1 LAKEKAEV
9 AYEENVITPSEF
21 EELEKKEGKKIKVKK
36 ASSEK
41 RPEEAPKPV
50 RRDRATDTEM
60 LLLKTEKLEG
70 KIEAMADFRKAVEE
84 RLSSLNQEIGELR
97 SSILERDKS
106 LREIQEGFAKVRE
119 ISEGIEPEKI
129 TGELAKKDE
138 AIEKNQALI
147 ESLTTHIKQLRKDIK
162 ANSDVLENIRDIKNL
177 ANIIQTLK
185 NKMGKI
191 EEDRKFT
198 SRTAGKIET
207 MFSELSDKLGDF
219 QSYKDKITF
228 NEDTMHEIMKTMD
241 MLETKLEETSKKDD
255 LKKLEGSIDEKF
267 ERARTETDD
276 KFYDVRNLIDD
287 LLAALKNAGIKGVLE
302 KVGKVNLER
311 TFATKTDVEE
321 VRTKLESLREAA
333 IETAREKQREFAR
346 EGPKPSR
353 QIPEAP
359 LRETPEKTPA
369 QAQQAGQVSP
379 VLGIQDKVDSM
390 IDQAEEAIK
399 MGNLDIARN
408 LYREALS
415 LYNQLNQA
423 ESYQEAMVI
432 YDRIKSLYSRLRIY
446 S

>member
-1 LAKEKAEV
+1 MAKEKAE
-9 AYEENVITPSEF
+9 ASYEENVITPSEF
-21 EELEKKEGKKIKVKK
+21 EVLEKKEGGKIKVKK
-36 ASSEK
+36 ASK
-41 RPEEAPKPV
+41 KKPDEAPKPV
-50 RRDRATDTEM
+50 RHDSATDTEM

-97 SSILERDKS
+97 SSILEKDRS
-106 LREIQEGFAKVRE
+106 LREVQQGFAKIRE
-119 ISEGIEPEKI
+119 VSEGIEPEKI

-162 ANSDVLENIRDIKNL
+162 ANSDVLESIRDIKNL

-219 QSYKDKITF
+219 QGYKDKITF

-255 LKKLEGSIDEKF
+255 LKKLEGSMDEKF

-311 TFATKTDVEE
+311 TFATKSDVEE

-333 IETAREKQREFAR
+333 IETAKEKQREFAR
-346 EGPKPSR
+346 EKPKPER
-353 QIPEAP
+353 VIPEAP
-359 LRETPEKTPA
+359 LREVPKQTPA

-399 MGNLDIARN
+399 MGNLDVARN

-423 ESYQEAMVI
+423 ESYQDAMVI